1 MGAALQQGCD
11 SVLQGHSHLLGGLAQ
26 QWAVRVVFFEM
37 QDMALLTLRSAATL
51 LTHIQLGPALLIR
64 ILLLYTMD
72 LLEVRLQRAA
82 LGEGLVTQTAL
93 VGPHTSV
100 GSDMSLEVKG
110 VIETL
115 PTVRAEMPFDVIV
128 TLHVS
133 VQHALVGEGLL
144 ADVTGKKVSI
154 WTVPQGH
161 LHLGSEEAL
170 VSALGICQMVHIL
183 RGQLSYRAGP

>member
-1 MGAALQQGCD
+1 MWTALQQGGD
-11 SVLQGHSHLLGGLAQ
+11 SVVQSHSHLLGGLAQ
-26 QWAVRVVFFEM
+26 QWAVGVAFLEV
-37 QDMALLTLRSAATL
+37 QDMALLTLRCAAAL
-51 LTHIQLGPALLIR
+51 LTHIELGPALLVR
-64 ILLLYTMD
+64 VLLLHTVN

-110 VIETL
+110 VIETF
-115 PTVRAEMPFDVIV
+115 PTVSAEVPLDIIV

-133 VQHALVGEGLL
+133 IQHALVGEGLL

-161 LHLGSEEAL
+161 LHLGS
-170 VSALGICQMVHIL
+170 
-183 RGQLSYRAGP
+183 